1 MRYSVEGGDFLEHE
15 LFHSLRVAGI
25 DGRIKG
31 VLSERTLL
39 LERRDGKGMRID
51 LDAIHRLRH
60 HHVAITPPLVTL
72 IGIISLLAGARVL
85 DGRVQLYA
93 YGLGAFA
100 LLIWVLGRRPAL
112 SIDTR
117 QGDRHILYGRDHKL
131 QRLYIMLDRMADGVT
146 LDQARLGL
154 DELIEPNYPTI
165 GRIEDFQKHIEAVS
179 ASEAALADFEDRSV
193 EDTLESALAR
203 LSDKRRRALGGEPVH
218 EAELLGDDEV
228 HLEASAPQPAM
239 NDAPHPVFERASAAL
254 RDQRATH
261 TNEIPPLS
269 NSQHADGYGTV
280 TGAGD
285 YQVPW
290 QIGQGGSPSSPSSTD
305 SLSHEGTLLDQ
316 SLSDARN
323 SGQEAGFSFGQD
335 EFGGGGMFG
344 EGGLFDALDQAEGKS
359 ISESFSSSPAPT
371 ASSTSSYPSQSF
383 QPTSGAQAPPSTHPS
398 TWRNEPAGATS
409 YAMIASASPHIG
421 GLPEP
426 NRDALRPE
434 CTPGVVADARL
445 AEGEYRPPRVPG
457 DGTTQ
462 GLHAK
467 LGDPLKEYPTL
478 QRMRATRTE
487 FERLR
492 LKPVSRRPSERSA
505 FASLRAWVSPR
516 LKQIE
521 RGGRKMG
528 RILRRDPADG
538 YRDTYGDDDGFDD
551 DEPLDAQLVSTQL
564 LRLRSDQDA
573 QADISERLD
582 LLTRSG
588 GGKIADDLAAEI
600 LRSLST
606 GDEVDIKKLL
616 DRETQPRLEAPSSFV
631 SLRSTTGVSEA
642 DKLSFAGLQRLG

>member
-1 MRYSVEGGDFLEHE
+1 MRYSIEGGDFLEHE

-25 DGRIKG
+25 DGRIKC

-93 YGLGAFA
+93 FGLGAFA

-131 QRLYIMLDRMADGVT
+131 QRLYIMLDRMADGAT

-165 GRIEDFQKHIEAVS
+165 GRIEDFQKRIEAVA
-179 ASEAALADFEDRSV
+179 ASEAALAEFEEPAEV
-193 EDTLESALAR
+193 DTLESALAR
-203 LSDKRRRALGGEPVH
+203 LSDKRRRALGDEPVH
-218 EAELLGDDEV
+218 EAELLSDDEV
-228 HLEASAPQPAM
+228 HLEASAPQPVM
-239 NDAPHPVFERASAAL
+239 NDAHPVFERATVAL
-254 RDQRATH
+254 RDQRATQ
-261 TNEIPPLS
+261 TSEPIPHS
-269 NSQHADGYGTV
+269 STQRADGYNAV
-280 TGAGD
+280 TGSGD

-290 QIGQGGSPSSPSSTD
+290 QIGQGGSSSSPSSTD
-305 SLSHEGTLLDQ
+305 SPSHGSTLLDR
-316 SLSDARN
+316 SLSEARN
-323 SGQEAGFSFGQD
+323 AGQEAGFSFEQN
-335 EFGGGGMFG
+335 EFGGGGMFA
-344 EGGLFDALDQAEGKS
+344 EGGLFDTLDQAEGNS
-359 ISESFSSSPAPT
+359 GPESFSSNPAPT
-371 ASSTSSYPSQSF
+371 ASATSSYPSQSF
-383 QPTSGAQAPPSTHPS
+383 QPAVGAHAPSAPHPS
-398 TWRNEPAGATS
+398 AWRNEPVEATS
-409 YAMIASASPHIG
+409 YAMITSASPHLS

-434 CTPGVVADARL
+434 CTPGVVAVAKL
-445 AEGEYRPPRVPG
+445 AEGEYRPPKVPG
-457 DGTTQ
+457 DGTQ
-462 GLHAK
+462 GRHAP
-467 LGDPLKEYPTL
+467 LGDPLEEYPTL
-478 QRMRATRTE
+478 QRMRATRPE

-492 LKPVSRRPSERSA
+492 LKPATRRPSERSA
-505 FASLRAWVSPR
+505 FASIRAWVSPR
-516 LKQIE
+516 LKQI
-521 RGGRKMG
+521 GNSGRKMG

-551 DEPLDAQLVSTQL
+551 DEPRDAELVSTQL
-564 LRLRSDQDA
+564 LRLRADQDA

-588 GGKIADDLAAEI
+588 GGRIADDLAADI

-606 GDEVDIKKLL
+606 GDEVDIQKLL
-616 DRETQPRLEAPSSFV
+616 DEQKQPRPEAPSSFV

>member
-1 MRYSVEGGDFLEHE
+1 M
-15 LFHSLRVAGI
+15 
-25 DGRIKG
+25 
-31 VLSERTLL
+31 
-39 LERRDGKGMRID
+39 ERRDGKGMRID

-72 IGIISLLAGARVL
+72 IGFISLLAGARVL
-85 DGRVQLYA
+85 HGMVQLYA
-93 YGLGAFA
+93 FGLGAFA

-117 QGDRHILYGRDHKL
+117 QGDRHIVYGRDHKL
-131 QRLYIMLDRMADGVT
+131 QRLYIMLDRMADGIT

-165 GRIEDFQKHIEAVS
+165 GRIEDFQKHIDAVA
-179 ASEAALADFEDRSV
+179 ASDAAHAEFDDLSE
-193 EDTLESALAR
+193 EDTLESALSR
-203 LSDKRRRALGGEPVH
+203 LSDKRRRALGDQPVH
-218 EAELLGDDEV
+218 EAELLGDNEV
-228 HLEASAPQPAM
+228 HLEASDAQPVV
-239 NDAPHPVFERASAAL
+239 NDSHPVFERAATAL
-254 RDQRATH
+254 RDQRSTQ
-261 TNEIPPLS
+261 TTDFTTQSGVQREN
-269 NSQHADGYGTV
+269 GYNAV

-290 QIGQGGSPSSPSSTD
+290 QSGSSSPSSSTD
-305 SLSHEGTLLDQ
+305 SPSHGGTLLDQ
-316 SLSDARN
+316 SLSEARE
-323 SGQEAGFSFGQD
+323 SGQEAGFSFGQE

-344 EGGLFDALDQAEGKS
+344 EGGLFDSLDQAEGS
-359 ISESFSSSPAPT
+359 SSFSNNPMPT
-371 ASSTSSYPSQSF
+371 ASSTPSYPSQSF
-383 QPTSGAQAPPSTHPS
+383 QPTIGAQETQSPPQRS
-398 TWRNEPAGATS
+398 WNEPSGATS
-409 YAMIASASPHIG
+409 YSMITSASPHLS

-434 CTPGVVADARL
+434 CAPGVVAGAKL
-445 AEGEYRPPRVPG
+445 AEGEYRPPKVPG
-457 DGTTQ
+457 DGI
-462 GLHAK
+462 HSRNMS
-467 LGDPLKEYPTL
+467 LGHDDPLQEYPTL

-492 LKPVSRRPSERSA
+492 LKPATRRPNERSA
-505 FASLRAWVSPR
+505 FASIRAWLSPR

-528 RILRRDPADG
+528 KILRRDSADG
-538 YRDTYGDDDGFDD
+538 YRDTYGDDDGFDN
-551 DEPLDAQLVSTQL
+551 DEALDAELVSTQL

-600 LRSLST
+600 LRGLSAQE
-606 GDEVDIKKLL
+606 EVDIKQLL
-616 DRETQPRLEAPSSFV
+616 DEEKQPMLEAPSNFV

-642 DKLSFAGLQRLG
+642 DKLSFAGMQRLG

>member
-1 MRYSVEGGDFLEHE
+1 MRYSVEGGDYLEHE

-93 YGLGAFA
+93 FGLGAFA

-179 ASEAALADFEDRSV
+179 ASEAALADFEERAE

-239 NDAPHPVFERASAAL
+239 NDTPHPVFERASAAL
-254 RDQRATH
+254 RDQRATQ

-344 EGGLFDALDQAEGKS
+344 EGGLFDALDQTEGKS
-359 ISESFSSSPAPT
+359 ISSSPAPT

-445 AEGEYRPPRVPG
+445 AEGEYRPPKVPG

-462 GLHAK
+462 GRHAK

-492 LKPVSRRPSERSA
+492 LKPVRRRPSERSA

-616 DRETQPRLEAPSSFV
+616 DRETQSRPEAPSSFV